1 MSGAPVKKLPTSPR
15 ISSPSVPV
23 SDRGSEKVNVGF
35 SDFGAGS
42 SNQLR
47 DPRLRRSA
55 GMLPGLVSGYL
66 ARVSDPK
73 RVFVFLD
80 VLQEGPQVRGIV
92 WTKLWL
98 RDDRRSLSLVLVGD
112 TVKHSRN
119 DDFHFICSP
128 VKFFNRESKERDTES
143 PLPFLSAFRLNRSA
157 IGSAFRNAQKNL

>member
-1 MSGAPVKKLPTSPR
+1 
-15 ISSPSVPV
+15 
-23 SDRGSEKVNVGF
+23 
-35 SDFGAGS
+35 
-42 SNQLR
+42 
-47 DPRLRRSA
+47 
-55 GMLPGLVSGYL
+55 MLPGLVSGYL

-80 VLQEGPQVRGIV
+80 VLQEGPQVRGIE

-157 IGSAFRNAQKNL
+157 IGSAFRNAQKNSLEICRQNSIAPKPVEDSLLNVPYLRAIQQCVPLLYPQFI